1 MSYILE
7 ALKKADQE
15 RTAGNVPDLE
25 TMHRHAPAARKSYRW
40 VWILAALFIFNGV
53 LVTLLATRHDAG
65 LGEGAVERTTA
76 LNGGGSALPGAAPSR
91 PPADTATVGRRT
103 PPKVTGT
110 APQPQVRGKAVVAR
124 PASPLTQA
132 ATVQNQ
138 TAAPPLAVPPP
149 ASTPAAT
156 PAPAPATAPATAAA
170 PGKIPD
176 WEDLPLDFRSGFTVP
191 RMDVHVYDT
200 DPQRR
205 FVLVDLQKYRE
216 GDRLPNGALI
226 EKILPDGIQ
235 LSYQGTSFHYGK

>member
-1 MSYILE
+1 
-7 ALKKADQE
+7 
-15 RTAGNVPDLE
+15 
-25 TMHRHAPAARKSYRW
+25 
-40 VWILAALFIFNGV
+40 
-53 LVTLLATRHDAG
+53 
-65 LGEGAVERTTA
+65 
-76 LNGGGSALPGAAPSR
+76 
-91 PPADTATVGRRT
+91 
-103 PPKVTGT
+103 
-110 APQPQVRGKAVVAR
+110 
-124 PASPLTQA
+124 
-132 ATVQNQ
+132 VQNQ

-156 PAPAPATAPATAAA
+156 PTPAPATAAA

-176 WEDLPLDFRSGFTVP
+176 WEDLPLDFRSSFTVP